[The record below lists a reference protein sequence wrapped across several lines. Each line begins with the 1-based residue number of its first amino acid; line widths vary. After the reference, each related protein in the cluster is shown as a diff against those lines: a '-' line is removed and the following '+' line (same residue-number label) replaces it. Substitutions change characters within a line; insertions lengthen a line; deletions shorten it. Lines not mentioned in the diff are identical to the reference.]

1 MCNSYFFH
9 RLYSL
14 CKYHTILDANLLNF
28 FLQDTQLQ
36 TSSRASSTEE
46 VSETILEEEEHAEQ
60 AAEEEIKA
68 ATPEDNDKGDSDNSL
83 PDSPVLEASTL
94 PDKSPIFR
102 EVAVTG
108 GE

>member
-1 MCNSYFFH
+1 MP
-9 RLYSL
+9 
-14 CKYHTILDANLLNF
+14 DALIIHLSSF
-28 FLQDTQLQ
+28 DCFQDTQLK

-46 VSETILEEEEHAEQ
+46 VSETIPEEEEHAEQ
-60 AAEEEIKA
+60 ATAAEEDEEIKA
-68 ATPEDNDKGDSDNSL
+68 VTPEDNDKGDSDSSL
-83 PDSPVLEASTL
+83 PDSPVLEASGGL